1 MFRLRGPLFG
11 PRPHIAVASLVVA
24 FSLLAPRLS
33 SAQAVYGS
41 VAGTVADESG
51 AVLPGVTVT
60 VTSLERKT
68 VDTVVT
74 NESGNFS
81 KERLL
86 PGNYEVKAELSGF
99 KTAIVPTVQVSV
111 DTQTPI
117 NLKLAVG
124 QLTETVEVTGGSPLL
139 KTDRADVST
148 TFDQRQLTEAPVLDR
163 NFTKFILLTPGAQQ
177 LPWQHAASENPQGS
191 TQTMVNGQS
200 FSGTGYQLDGTDNR
214 DPILGIIVINP
225 NLESIGE
232 AKITSQNYD
241 AEFGQATAGV
251 VSVQTKSGTN
261 EFRGSAFEFFQNDR
275 FQARNPFTQPTKASL
290 PETKRNQFGVAIGG
304 PIMKNKSFFFG
315 DYQGTRSSVGGSVLR
330 SVPTALARTGNLS
343 EYGVNIYDPTSSA
356 NPAAR
361 AQFAGAVIPSGQLS
375 PQALSLLGLIPLP
388 NLPGRENGT
397 RDNFQASGAETFDAD
412 QFDGRVDHRL
422 NESTNI
428 FGRYS
433 RGKFTRNGPTAYG
446 QGGGPFFVS
455 LGGVS
460 DVKNQSLA
468 LGVDKTLS
476 PSLLADFRF
485 GWFEYDVNVL
495 PFDFGTTPAADAGIP
510 GLNLDT
516 TFTSGLPS
524 LFIGGN
530 DSSSPSA
537 FEAGSGLGVNQCNCP
552 LAQNEKQWQ
561 LVGNLTKLLGNH
573 SFKFGVDVRR
583 AYNLRVPSDAHRS
596 GQLTF
601 SGDRT
606 SLAGTGGLGLA
617 TFLLGD
623 VTFFERYVSP
633 NTNARER
640 QWRHFY
646 YAQDT
651 WRATPKLTL
660 NYGVRLDV
668 INPQT
673 VNEAG
678 NGGWLDLNTG
688 KILVGGVGDV
698 NLAGNVENTLNWAP
712 RVGVAYQLDEK
723 TVIRG
728 GYGRSYDIGVFG
740 SLFGHS
746 VTQNLPVLSVQ
757 QLNAASSFDRVFTLS
772 SGPPD
777 PQFPAVPS
785 NGELT
790 LPNGVFSR
798 ALPPKQRPPSVD
810 AFNATLQRQLSDVMS
825 VEVGYVGNRGV
836 HAFVGDGPDVNVNDP
851 TLQGFP
857 NIPRDQRRPF
867 FAGQFPTTVGGYGG
881 AFGWTQNIG
890 FFCNCGKNWY
900 DSLQTRLTR
909 RFSDGYSYQLNYTWQ
924 RARQEEGSYFFYDRN
939 LQRGLTGFDRTH
951 TLNAILVYELPF
963 GKDKKWGND
972 WSPITNGIL
981 GGWQFNASQTFQSG
995 LPFDVW
1001 YAGASNDRDVG
1012 PNRPNISGD
1021 ITINGGQDE
1030 YFDGTAIGDSG
1041 SPYTRP
1047 APGTFGNMERNSLR
1061 GPRYRVTNASMFKRV
1076 SVGGARALE
1085 FRVEAVN
1092 LFNNVNLGNPNS
1104 EIGSPGSPR
1113 PDAGRINSTVYG
1125 NGDLQRNFQ
1134 FAVKFQF

>member
-11 PRPHIAVASLVVA
+11 PRAHIAFAALVVA
-24 FSLLAPRLS
+24 AFLLTPRGAA
-33 SAQAVYGS
+33 AQAVYGS
-41 VAGTVADESG
+41 VAGTVTDESG

-99 KTAIVPTVQVSV
+99 KTAVVPTLQVSV

-163 NFTKFILLTPGAQQ
+163 NFTKFILLTPGTQQ
-177 LPWQHAASENPQGS
+177 LTWQHAASENPQGS

-200 FSGTGYQLDGTDNR
+200 FSGTGYQLDGTENR

-261 EFRGSAFEFFQNDR
+261 EFHGSAFEFFQNDR
-275 FQARNPFTQPTKASL
+275 FQARNPFTQPTKDSL

-304 PIMKNKSFFFG
+304 PILKNKSFFFG
-315 DYQGTRSSVGGSVLR
+315 DYQGTRSSVGGSRLLT
-330 SVPTALARTGNLS
+330 VPTALARTGNLS
-343 EYGVNIYDPTSSA
+343 EYGINIYDPTSST
-356 NPAAR
+356 NPASR
-361 AQFAGAVIPSGQLS
+361 AQFAGAVIPSDRLS
-375 PQALSLLGLIPLP
+375 PQALAILGLIPGP

-397 RDNFQASGAETFDAD
+397 RDNFQVSGVESFDAD

-422 NESTNI
+422 NDSTNI

-433 RGKFTRNGPTAYG
+433 RGKFFRDGPTAFG
-446 QGGGPFFVS
+446 QGGGASLGS

-476 PSLLADFRF
+476 ASLLADFRF

-495 PFDFGTTPAADAGIP
+495 PFDFGTTPASDAGIP
-510 GLNLDT
+510 GLNVDT
-516 TFTSGLPS
+516 TFTSGLPA
-524 LFIGGN
+524 LFIGNN
-530 DSSSPSA
+530 DSTSPSS

-561 LVGNLTKLLGNH
+561 LVGNVTKLLGNH

-583 AYNLRVPSDAHRS
+583 AYNLRVPSDSHRAGELS
-596 GQLTF
+596 F
-601 SGDRT
+601 STDRT
-606 SLAGTGGLGLA
+606 SLNGAGGLGLA

-623 VTFFERYVSP
+623 VTLFNRYVSP

-660 NYGVRLDV
+660 NYGLRLDV

-698 NLAGNVENTLNWAP
+698 NLAGNVKNNLNWAP
-712 RVGVAYQLDEK
+712 RVGAAYQLDEK

-728 GYGRSYDIGVFG
+728 GYGRTYDIGVFG

-757 QLNAASSFDRVFTLS
+757 QLNAASNFDRVFTLA
-772 SGPPD
+772 SGPPP

-790 LPNGVFSR
+790 LPNGVFTR

-810 AFNATLQRQLSDVMS
+810 AFNITVQRQLSDVMS
-825 VEVGYVGNRGV
+825 IEVGYVGNRGR
-836 HAFVGDGPDVNVNDP
+836 HAFVGDGPAVNVNDP

-857 NIPRDQRRPF
+857 NVPRDQRRPF

-881 AFGWTQNIG
+881 AFGWTQGID
-890 FFCNCGKNWY
+890 FFCNCGKNSY
-900 DSLQTRLTR
+900 DSLQTRFNR
-909 RFSDGYSYQLNYTWQ
+909 RFSDGYSYQMNYTWQ
-924 RARQEEGSYFFYDRN
+924 KAQQEDGSYFFYDRN
-939 LQRGLTGFDRTH
+939 LNQGLTGWDRTH
-951 TLNAILVYELPF
+951 TFNMILVYELPF
-963 GKDKKWGND
+963 GTDKKWGSS
-972 WSPITNGIL
+972 WSPMTNAIL

-995 LPFDVW
+995 IPFDVN
-1001 YAGASNDRDVG
+1001 YAGAGADRDVG
-1012 PNRPNISGD
+1012 PNRPNVSGD
-1021 ITINGGQDE
+1021 VQINGGRDE
-1030 YFDGTAIGDSG
+1030 YFDATAIGDPN
-1041 SPYTRP
+1041 SPYSRP
-1047 APGTFGNMERNSLR
+1047 AVGTFGDMERYALR
-1061 GPRYRVTNASMFKRV
+1061 GPGYRRTDASLFKRV
-1076 SVGGARALE
+1076 KVGGTRDLE

-1092 LFNNVNLGNPNS
+1092 LFNNVNLGNPDS
-1104 EIGSPGSPR
+1104 EIGSPGSAR
-1113 PDAGRINSTVYG
+1113 ANAGRINSTAYF
-1125 NGDLQRNFQ
+1125 NADPQRNFQ